1 MTAIPSTSA
10 VWHAS
15 PTLEL
20 LNSLSGG
27 SLIGHLG
34 IEFTEIGADSLTA
47 RMPVD
52 ECTRQPLGLLPVDGL
67 PQEHQQDQADL
78 GGEEIDGALE
88 RHRYHAAHRALEPL
102 GLLHG
107 GASVAL
113 AETLATWAATLTIDP
128 DRSACVGIEINAN
141 HLRPVRDGWVTG
153 VVRPVMQGRSTQ
165 VWEIRI
171 TDDAGRLV
179 GVSRCT
185 IGIVASR

>member
-52 ECTRQPLGLLPVDGL
+52 ERTRQPLGLLHSAAPL
-67 PQEHQQDQADL
+67 WLSP
-78 GGEEIDGALE
+78 
-88 RHRYHAAHRALEPL
+88 RHSPA
-102 GLLHG
+102 G
-107 GASVAL
+107 
-113 AETLATWAATLTIDP
+113 AATLTHRPGPFRVRRDRDQRQSPAPGARWLGHGRRAPCDAGPEHPGLGDP
-128 DRSACVGIEINAN
+128 D
-141 HLRPVRDGWVTG
+141 H
-153 VVRPVMQGRSTQ
+153 
-165 VWEIRI
+165 
-171 TDDAGRLV
+171 
-179 GVSRCT
+179 
-185 IGIVASR
+185 

>member
-15 PTLEL
+15 PTLEF

-52 ECTRQPLGLLPVDGL
+52 ERTRQ
-67 PQEHQQDQADL
+67 
-78 GGEEIDGALE
+78 
-88 RHRYHAAHRALEPL
+88 PL

-113 AETLATWAATLTIDP
+113 AETLASWAATLTIDP

-153 VVRPVMQGRSTQ
+153 VVRPGMQGRSTQ

-171 TDDAGRLV
+171 TDDPGRLV